1 MWIHCHMVRFTLF
14 HTVLCM
20 LFHSGEPRYE
30 GYQLIRVHSGCEEAR
45 RSILQLE
52 KTQQNMYDIW
62 SVPRTTSAPFYLSV
76 APEGLENL
84 KNLIGRYNLS
94 YTILQDDLSKEI
106 ARQSQRRYVTQLRR
120 TRRSLWRTEHD
131 AYRTVEEIYEAIDR
145 HGRQHSFVNIETLG
159 YTEEG
164 RPLKSLF
171 ISKDKSKPI
180 IWIDAGIHAREWIA
194 PAAALYFVDRL
205 LTRTGQA
212 LLRDYQ
218 FHILPL
224 VNPDGYAHT
233 HRVDRLWRKNRSH
246 SAGERCLGV
255 DLNRNFPLKWGTGD
269 GSSPQACTEVYRGIK
284 PASELETQGI
294 IHRLTELRGKLILY
308 LSLHSFGQYILTP
321 YGFARYQYPKNY
333 KNMINM
339 GHRIRKAIR
348 ERHGFVYQVGSSSD
362 LLYEAA
368 GGSDDFVAGELG
380 VQYAYTIELCD
391 EGRYGFL
398 LPPSYIRSVGRQL
411 WTAVQQFVEH
421 M

>member
-1 MWIHCHMVRFTLF
+1 RI
-14 HTVLCM
+14 
-20 LFHSGEPRYE
+20 SS
-30 GYQLIRVHSGCEEAR
+30 YQLIRIHAENDEAR
-45 RSILQLE
+45 RSIVLLE
-52 KTQQNMYDIW
+52 QTDGNVYDIW
-62 SVPRTTSAPFYLSV
+62 SAPRTPEAPIYISV
-76 APEGLENL
+76 APEGLSNL
-84 KNLIGRYNLS
+84 NSMIEYYNLS
-94 YTILQDDLSKEI
+94 FTVLQDDLSKEI
-106 ARQSQRRYVTQLRR
+106 ARQTRR
-120 TRRSLWRTEHD
+120 TYLTRMRRMRRSLWRSEHD

-145 HGRQHSFVNIETLG
+145 HGRQHSFIKIETLG

-171 ISKDKSKPI
+171 ISKDKSKPV

-205 LTRTGQA
+205 LTRTGQT

-269 GSSPQACTEVYRGIK
+269 GSSPQACTEVYRGSK

-294 IHRLTELRGKLILY
+294 IQRLTELKDKLILY

-339 GHRIRKAIR
+339 GHVIRKAIR

-398 LPPSYIRSVGRQL
+398 LPPSYIRTVGRQL
-411 WTAVQQFVEH
+411 WTAVQQFAEH